1 MDDSN
6 VSAAK
11 GEAVDEKAQPRATIS
26 RLGTKGWFAVKL
38 IVWIG
43 AAAGS
48 WAMLIGLSRFARAF
62 IP

>member
-1 MDDSN
+1 
-6 VSAAK
+6 
-11 GEAVDEKAQPRATIS
+11 VDEKAQPRATIS